1 MPFTF
6 TPLHLPALVLV
17 ESRQFG
23 DDRGVFYE
31 TFKASEFEAAGLPTV
46 FVQDNQSRSIP
57 GVVRG
62 VHFQRDPL
70 AQGKLVS
77 AVSGAVWDVGVD
89 LRMDSPTHGQWAG
102 VELRAGD
109 GRMLWVPEG
118 FGHGF
123 VVLGSDDAVLSYKC
137 TREYSGPHDAGV
149 RWDDP
154 TLAIAWP
161 LDREPV
167 LSQKDRQLPFLA
179 DIDT

>member
-6 TPLHLPALVLV
+6 TCLGIPALILV
-17 ESRQFG
+17 ESRQFI
-23 DDRGVFYE
+23 DERGAFFE
-31 TFKASEFEAAGLPTV
+31 TFKASEFEAAELPTV
-46 FVQDNQSRSIP
+46 FVQDNQSRSVP

-62 VHFQRDPL
+62 VHFQRAPH

-77 AVSGAVWDVGVD
+77 VVSGAVWDVGVD
-89 LRMDSPTHGQWAG
+89 LRAGSSTFAQWVG

-109 GRMLWVPEG
+109 GRMLWIPEG

-137 TREYSGPHDAGV
+137 TREYSGPHDGGV

-167 LSQKDRQLPFLA
+167 LSDKDRGLPLLA
-179 DIDT
+179 ELAV